1 MLLKADIW
9 LFALS
14 LVAVITGVVC
24 YSFGMHTNGALFL
37 VIGVGY
43 SAFIIKNYKEK
54 HLGH

>member
-1 MLLKADIW
+1 MLLKADLW